1 MKINDAVFFTDN
13 KTVRLECIDKNYY
26 LTDDNK
32 IYDMINTQN
41 NFENSTDND
50 CFTLLGNVTFKHYV
64 DECGIDVL
72 EGAWRGRKEKIALSG
87 FGKIEKAKIAIAK
100 NPG

>member
-32 IYDMINTQN
+32 IYDMHPINVMAKEIEKNLAKQVKDAAKSGKYK
-41 NFENSTDND
+41 NSTEVKKW
-50 CFTLLGNVTFKHYV
+50 L
-64 DECGIDVL
+64 
-72 EGAWRGRKEKIALSG
+72 
-87 FGKIEKAKIAIAK
+87 
-100 NPG
+100 